1 MTDALPENSG
11 KCPVAYALDLIGD
24 RWTLLIVRDMLFRGK
39 TSFVEFTR
47 SHEKISTNI
56 LTNRLQRLEAS
67 GIVTKSRAPGNAKV
81 FVYGLTEKG
90 LDLIPVLLEM
100 IAWSAAHDG
109 PLDEGQPL
117 VAGAPDNLLDWMRH
131 DRAYLIREIRAKA
144 MTAR

>member
-11 KCPVAYALDLIGD
+11 KCPIAYALDLIGD

-39 TSFVEFTR
+39 SSFVAFTK

-56 LTNRLQRLEAS
+56 LTSRLQRLEAA
-67 GIVTKSRAPGNAKV
+67 GIVTKSRDPANAKV

-90 LDLIPVLLEM
+90 LDLIPVILEM

-109 PLDEGQPL
+109 PLADGQPL
-117 VAGAPDNLLDWMRH
+117 VAGAPENLLDLMKH
-131 DRAYLIREIRAKA
+131 DRAYLIDEIRLKA
-144 MTAR
+144 RK